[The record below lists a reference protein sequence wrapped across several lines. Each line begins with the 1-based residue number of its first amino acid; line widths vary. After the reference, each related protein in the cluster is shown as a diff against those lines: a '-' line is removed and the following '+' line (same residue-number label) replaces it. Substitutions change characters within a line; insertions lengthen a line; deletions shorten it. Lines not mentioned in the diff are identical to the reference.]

1 MVCLPT
7 LILEPELALH
17 TFFTVNSLIVK
28 RFLVNAVLNF
38 MYLDVFQMSQIKE
51 ELKTVR
57 SFLERS
63 KEELS

>member
-1 MVCLPT
+1 M
-7 LILEPELALH
+7 LILELTLH

-28 RFLVNAVLNF
+28 CFLVNAVLNF